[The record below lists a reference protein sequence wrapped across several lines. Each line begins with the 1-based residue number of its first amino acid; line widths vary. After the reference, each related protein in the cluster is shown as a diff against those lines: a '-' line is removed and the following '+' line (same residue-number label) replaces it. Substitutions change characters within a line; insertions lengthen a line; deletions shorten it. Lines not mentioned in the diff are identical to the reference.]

1 MPSKRSASLFFK
13 SLAFAAA
20 AALVP
25 TGLASASD
33 SMVTPPAQ
41 VVTTKSVG
49 VQMFEWTWNSL
60 ARECTTNL
68 GPAGYDWVEVSPPQE
83 HIVGSEWWIH
93 YQPVSYKL
101 ESKLGTR
108 AEFANMVDTCE
119 KAGVAIIVDAVIN
132 HMAASATAGW
142 AGTKHD
148 KYEYPGLYSYE
159 DFHHC
164 DSSTGEIT
172 NWYDLTEI
180 QECELLGL
188 SDLNTSSPTVQAK
201 IVDYL
206 QDLLSLGVQG
216 FRVDA
221 AKHIAVEDLK
231 QIVAAL
237 PRSTSFLFEVY
248 DGPAMPALYREFGNT
263 FGFKWSRLVPGMFED
278 AGLLSGEASPAALEL
293 LEPAEG
299 TIAMVTNHDTER
311 DKTTLSYKDKVKFE
325 LANMFMLSIPYGKP
339 MIYSGYAFADRDAG
353 PKVLAHGKTADAVC
367 PAVSSAATV
376 GKVAHGSFVC
386 SHRWAGITGMIQWR
400 DAVGAAAPQNYVS
413 KGNAYGFSRGKLGFV
428 LFNTG
433 PTKFVSSVKTT
444 LPAGTYCNVAV
455 TGKQGSKIAC
465 ASSARVTIAK
475 DGTAKLNLPAWSAV
489 AISKASKLK

>member
-1 MPSKRSASLFFK
+1 MTSLRSAARLIKF
-13 SLAFAAA
+13 LTITVV
-20 AALVP
+20 AALLP
-25 TGLASASD
+25 AGAALASD
-33 SMVTPPAQ
+33 SMISVPRQ
-41 VVTTKSVG
+41 VVTTQSVG
-49 VQMFEWTWNSL
+49 VQLFEWTWNSI
-60 ARECTTNL
+60 AKECPSKL

-93 YQPVSYKL
+93 YQPVSYEL

-108 AEFANMVDTCE
+108 AEFAAMVETCR
-119 KAGVAIIVDAVIN
+119 KAGVSIIVDAVIN
-132 HMAASATAGW
+132 HMAASATVGW
-142 AGTKHD
+142 AGTKHE
-148 KYEYPGLYSYE
+148 KYEYPWLYTYE

-164 DSSTGEIT
+164 DSETGEIT

-188 SDLNTSSPTVQAK
+188 SDLNTSSPSVQMK
-201 IVDYL
+201 IIRYL
-206 QDLLSLGVQG
+206 NDLLSLGVEG
-216 FRVDA
+216 FRIDA
-221 AKHIAVEDLK
+221 AKHIAVDDLRR
-231 QIVAAL
+231 IVTAL
-237 PRSTSFLFEVY
+237 PSNTSFLFEVY

-278 AGLLSGEASPAALEL
+278 AGLLAGEASPAALEL
-293 LEPAEG
+293 LEPASG

-311 DKTTLSYKDKVKFE
+311 DKTTLSYKNKVKFE

-353 PKVLAHGKTADAVC
+353 PKVLANGKTADAVC
-367 PAVSSAATV
+367 PTISSAATV
-376 GKVAHGSFVC
+376 GKVAHGNFVC

-400 DAVGAAAPQNYVS
+400 DAVGTAAPQSYVS

-455 TGKQGSKIAC
+455 TGKQGAKVAC
-465 ASSARVTIAK
+465 AASARVSVAK
-475 DGTAKLNLPAWSAV
+475 NGIAKLNLPAWSAV

>member
-1 MPSKRSASLFFK
+1 MPLNQSASLFFK
-13 SLAFAAA
+13 SLAFAAVA
-20 AALVP
+20 VLLPNGMAN
-25 TGLASASD
+25 ASD
-33 SMVTPPAQ
+33 SMLTAPTQ
-41 VVTTKSVG
+41 VVTKQSVG

-60 ARECTTNL
+60 AKECTTNL

-83 HIVGSEWWIH
+83 HILGSEWWIH

-119 KAGVAIIVDAVIN
+119 RAGVAIIVDAVIN
-132 HMAASATAGW
+132 HMAASAIEGW
-142 AGTKHD
+142 AGTKHE
-148 KYEYPGLYSYE
+148 KYEYPGLYSYD

-172 NWYDLTEI
+172 NWYDITEI

-188 SDLNTSSPTVQAK
+188 SDLKTSSPTVQAK
-201 IVDYL
+201 IVTYL
-206 QDLLSLGVQG
+206 KDLLSLGVKG

-221 AKHIAVEDLK
+221 AKHIAVNDLK
-231 QIVAAL
+231 QIVEAL
-237 PRSTSFLFEVY
+237 PSSTSFLFEVY

-263 FGFKWSRLVPGMFED
+263 FGFKWSRLLPGMFED

-293 LEPAEG
+293 LEPADG

-311 DKTTLSYKDKVKFE
+311 DKTTLSYKDKAKFE
-325 LANMFMLSIPYGKP
+325 LANMFMLAIPYGKP

-353 PKVLAHGKTADAVC
+353 PKVSANGTTADAVC
-367 PAVSSAATV
+367 PTNPSAATV

-386 SHRWAGITGMIQWR
+386 SHRWAGITGLIQWR
-400 DAVGAAAPQNYVS
+400 DTVGTAAPQNYVS

-428 LFNTG
+428 LFNSG
-433 PTKFVSSVKTT
+433 PTKFVGSVRTA
-444 LPAGTYCNVAV
+444 LPAGIYCNAAV
-455 TGKQGSKIAC
+455 TGKQGAKVAC
-465 ASSARVTIAK
+465 AASARVTVAK
-475 DGTAKLNLPAWSAV
+475 DGTAKLNMPGWSAL